1 VGGLIRGA
9 CRARGSRMP
18 VSRPLVRVL
27 ACWLLVSGAGWA
39 VTTSI
44 AVYAF
49 HLAGA
54 AGVAVVALARL
65 ISAAVAAPVAG
76 AALERFGRVRVVAA
90 SCVAQSSCFAAAGG
104 LMIASWPTG
113 ALVAVMAI
121 TGAVTA
127 AARPG
132 LQALL
137 AGLSRSEAERA
148 DATAVWSAFDSAG
161 FLLGAGIAGAAM
173 VLLGAAAVCAGAA
186 LATAVSALL
195 VGSVRAPTRATGR
208 GDRSAAVRPWDGLR
222 TVLVR
227 SALHAPF
234 LLLTGVMLLE
244 GTTDVQL
251 VAVSHELHLGDG
263 GPGLMFCL
271 WGIGGLISSLIVRL
285 LVRRRGYG
293 LTIAAGAIGFGVSL
307 GLAGL
312 SGATLVLVAMPL
324 TGIGFGLVETGVMGI
339 IPQLCEDGVLSRV
352 YALSELIYAGAVA
365 VGVVLAPVLIA
376 TLGARGSVSM
386 IGVTFALVTILGC
399 VICTRLSRRRLPDL
413 EPIKN
418 PVVHC
423 PRLRCAV
430 ASHYHR
436 WAAVHD

>member
-1 VGGLIRGA
+1 VVGLRISGA
-9 CRARGSRMP
+9 CRAGGSRTP

-49 HLAGA
+49 DLAGA

-90 SCVAQSSCFAAAGG
+90 SCLAQSSCFAAAGG

-113 ALVAVMAI
+113 ALVAVMAM

-148 DATAVWSAFDSAG
+148 DATAIWSALDSAG

-186 LATAVSALL
+186 LATAVSALV
-195 VGSVRAPTRATGR
+195 VGSVRAPTRVSRR
-208 GDRSAAVRPWDGLR
+208 GDRTAAARPWDGLR
-222 TVLVR
+222 TVLDT

-251 VAVSHELHLGDG
+251 VAVSHGLHLGDG
-263 GPGLMFCL
+263 GPGLIFCL

-293 LTIAAGAIGFGVSL
+293 MTIAAGAIGFGVSL

-312 SGATLVLVAMPL
+312 SGATLTLVAMPL

-339 IPQLCEDGVLSRV
+339 IPQLCEDDLLSRV

-376 TLGARGSVSM
+376 TLGARGSLSM
-386 IGVTFALVTILGC
+386 IGVAFALVTMLGC
-399 VICTRLSRRRLPDL
+399 GICTRPARRHAPQPLPATQ
-413 EPIKN
+413 P
-418 PVVHC
+418 
-423 PRLRCAV
+423 
-430 ASHYHR
+430 
-436 WAAVHD
+436 